1 MGVNGGLWDLDVRQS
16 VAFVLLFCHCL
27 IGSKQLKS
35 LLRQGEEQLKLDRK
49 GKAQG
54 LVKPEDLPIQ

>member
-1 MGVNGGLWDLDVRQS
+1 M
-16 VAFVLLFCHCL
+16 AFVLLFCHCL